1 MSFHSKSRAIIEAET
16 LNIWLPTIEEDVAS
30 LLRSPP
36 VDNAER
42 LKYQNSLWEFFLK
55 SWEVL
60 EPATPLQINWHLEL
74 IVEYLE
80 LVDEGVIKKL
90 LINVAPRHL
99 KSILCSIAYPS
110 WQWLRRSGLRGMYL
124 SYASSLANDLSD
136 KRRSLIQSEWYQSI
150 APEIKLSNTKNR
162 ISEFEN
168 NFTGAQIAR
177 GLEGAITGSGG
188 TSQIW
193 DDANNPEKVES
204 DLVRDRTLKNYKDF
218 SVTRRN
224 DPKNTSVIVIQQR
237 THELDISGYILK
249 EDAEAFTTVILPTV
263 AEKDETIV
271 FPKSGR
277 IVERK
282 RGELLHPD
290 RFGQEQVN
298 EAKKTLGAYM
308 FAGRHQQR
316 PIPREGGILK
326 EKYWQYYLSPPHCKF
341 KVVAWDT
348 AQEAKNHNDY
358 SAGVLMGSWNNNY
371 YVLDIFQGRLEF
383 PELKRRIKALYE
395 RDLPNAV
402 IIEKKSSGHS
412 LLQEL
417 RRDTT
422 LPLIAQEVDRDKI
435 ARVEAI
441 SPTVEAGRVF
451 LPHSAPWLADFIAET
466 AGFPNAAYDDQVDAF
481 VFALNYLIKGSSSFT
496 ATTTGKKRK
505 SSGIK
510 Y

>member
-1 MSFHSKSRAIIEAET
+1 MSFRTKSKQIIERQT
-16 LNIWLPTIEEDVAS
+16 LELWLPTIESDLEAVK
-30 LLRSPP
+30 RSPP
-36 VDNAER
+36 VDNTER
-42 LKYQNSLWEFFLK
+42 LKYQNSLWEFFNK
-55 SWEVL
+55 AWEEL
-60 EPATPLQINWHLEL
+60 EPATPMAVNWHLEL
-74 IVEYLE
+74 IVEHLE
-80 LVDEGVIKKL
+80 LVDAGVTKKL
-90 LINVAPRHL
+90 LINIAPRHL
-99 KSILCSIAYPS
+99 KSILCSVIFPC
-110 WQWLRRSGLRGMYL
+110 WQWLRRPALRGIYL

-136 KRRSLIQSEWYQSI
+136 KRRSLIQSKWYQSI
-150 APEIKLSNTKNR
+150 APELKLSNTKNR

-168 NFTGAQIAR
+168 NFTGAQISR
-177 GLEGAITGSGG
+177 GLEGAVTGSGG
-188 TSQIW
+188 TVQIW

-204 DLVRDRTLKNYKDF
+204 DAVRDRTLKNYKDF

-224 DPKNTSVIVIQQR
+224 DPKNTVIVIIQQR
-237 THELDISGYILK
+237 THESDVSGYVLA
-249 EDAEAFTTVILPTV
+249 EDADNFTTVILPTV

-271 FPKSGR
+271 FPKSGK
-277 IVERK
+277 IVERS
-282 RGELLHPD
+282 RGDLLHPE
-290 RFGQEQVN
+290 RFGHEEVA
-298 EAKKTLGAYM
+298 EAKKTLGSYM

-326 EKYWQYYLSPPHCKF
+326 EQYWQYYLAPPPCRF

-371 YVLDIFQGRLEF
+371 YVLDVFQGRLEF
-383 PELKRRIKALYE
+383 PELKRRIRALYE
-395 RDLPNAV
+395 RDRPNAV

-451 LPHSAPWLADFIAET
+451 LPHNAPFLADFIAET

-481 VFALNYLIKGSSSFT
+481 VFALNYLIKGSGSF
-496 ATTTGKKRK
+496 AAATTGKKRS
-505 SSGIK
+505 SSGLK